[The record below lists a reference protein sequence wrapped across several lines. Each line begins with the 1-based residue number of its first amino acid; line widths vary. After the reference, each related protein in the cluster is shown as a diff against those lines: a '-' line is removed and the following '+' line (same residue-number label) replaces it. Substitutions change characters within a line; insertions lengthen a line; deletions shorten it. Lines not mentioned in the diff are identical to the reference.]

1 LIELLVVIAII
12 AILAALLLPALEKAK
27 QQAQGAQCLSNNK
40 QLTLAWRMY
49 DDDNRGHFPPNV
61 AGQTDPGLNWCKG
74 WMSFGAND
82 TDNTNYTLMVG
93 NPKALMGNYVKNYQ
107 VYKCPADQ
115 STVLIGTA
123 RYSRVRS
130 VSMSQAVGCDESG
143 GAGSTVGQWTKSVAN
158 GGDYAQFIKD
168 SDYGKLSASMLWV
181 FVDENPDSV
190 NDVGLGFQMPATL
203 SATAWVDIPG
213 DLHNFACGFGF
224 ADGHAE
230 IHKWLDGRSH
240 FPTLYTG
247 YLYLG
252 TPPSGGAPPHWQA
265 NNQDI
270 WWMAQRTSVAVR

>member
-1 LIELLVVIAII
+1 
-12 AILAALLLPALEKAK
+12 
-27 QQAQGAQCLSNNK
+27 
-40 QLTLAWRMY
+40 MY